1 MLRKEKNKKICHF
14 VQPVEQIFLD
24 FCRCSVI
31 MQTMEN
37 ASETF
42 DRESFLA
49 AFKKIYASTDGVQ
62 LFASPARINIIGEHI
77 DYNGGKVFPAAIDRY
92 MYFAI
97 RKRND
102 TKIIYN
108 DLQFD
113 GTFVFDAN
121 EDFAYKKENGY
132 ANYLNG
138 ILSIIKR
145 RGCKLPC
152 GFEVLISSTVPPAG
166 GISSS
171 SALECGFA
179 YAVSELFGFGIS
191 RKDIALIGQQSERE
205 FMNVNCG
212 IMDQFI
218 IATAKDKT
226 AELLDC
232 ATLDYEYVPLV
243 MGDYRFVVMNTK
255 KKRQLADSKYNER
268 RSECEKALAQLKEA
282 ALPLPAGAFSNTR
295 DLPNL
300 CALTLEQFAQ
310 VSSCIKDQTILRRAR
325 HVVSENERVLK
336 AVAALK
342 AGNLK
347 ELGELLRQ
355 SHASLRDDYEVTG
368 IELDTLADT
377 ANAQEGCIGARMTGA
392 GFGGCAIAI
401 VHKDKV
407 DGFIKNVQKIYTD
420 KIGHDAGFFA
430 CSPSDGVA
438 ALY

>member
-1 MLRKEKNKKICHF
+1 
-14 VQPVEQIFLD
+14 
-24 FCRCSVI
+24 
-31 MQTMEN
+31 MQS
-37 ASETF
+37 SEYIF
-42 DRESFLA
+42 DREEFLDQ
-49 AFKKIYASTDGVQ
+49 FKKLYGSCDGAR
-62 LFASPARINIIGEHI
+62 LFTSPARINIIGEHI

-113 GTFVFDAN
+113 GTFEFDAN
-121 EDFAYKKENGY
+121 EDFAYKKENSY

-138 ILSIIKR
+138 ILSILKR
-145 RGCKLPC
+145 RGCKFPC

-191 RKDIALIGQQSERE
+191 RKDIALIGQQSEHE

-232 ATLDYEYVPLV
+232 ATLDFEYVPLI

-255 KKRQLADSKYNER
+255 KTRQLADSKYNER

-300 CALTLEQFAQ
+300 CALTPEQFSAT
-310 VSSCIKDQTILRRAR
+310 SSCIKDQTILRRAR
-325 HVVSENERVLK
+325 HVVTENERVIK

-347 ELGELLRQ
+347 ELGDLLRQ

-368 IELDTLADT
+368 IELDALADA
-377 ANAQEGCIGARMTGA
+377 ANEQEGCIGARMTGA

-401 VHKDKV
+401 VHKDKI
-407 DGFIKNVQKIYTD
+407 DSFIQNVQSIYTK
-420 KIGHDAGFFA
+420 KIGHEAGFFA
-430 CSPSDGVA
+430 CSPSDGTA
-438 ALY
+438 ELR

>member
-1 MLRKEKNKKICHF
+1 
-14 VQPVEQIFLD
+14 
-24 FCRCSVI
+24 
-31 MQTMEN
+31 MQS
-37 ASETF
+37 SEYIF
-42 DRESFLA
+42 DREEFLDQ
-49 AFKKIYASTDGVQ
+49 FKKLYGSCDGAR
-62 LFASPARINIIGEHI
+62 LFTSPARINIIGEHI

-113 GTFVFDAN
+113 GTFEFDAN
-121 EDFAYKKENGY
+121 EDFAYKKENSY

-138 ILSIIKR
+138 ILSILKR
-145 RGCKLPC
+145 RGCKFPC

-179 YAVSELFGFGIS
+179 YAVSELFGFEIS
-191 RKDIALIGQQSERE
+191 RKDIALIGQQSEHE

-232 ATLDYEYVPLV
+232 ATLDFEYVPLI

-300 CALTLEQFAQ
+300 CALTPEQFSAT
-310 VSSCIKDQTILRRAR
+310 SSCIKDQTILRRAR
-325 HVVSENERVLK
+325 HVVTENERVIK

-368 IELDTLADT
+368 IELDALADA
-377 ANAQEGCIGARMTGA
+377 ANEQEGCIGARMTGA

-401 VHKDKV
+401 VHKDKI
-407 DGFIKNVQKIYTD
+407 DSFIQNVQSIYTK

-430 CSPSDGVA
+430 CSPSDGTA
-438 ALY
+438 ELR

>member
-1 MLRKEKNKKICHF
+1 
-14 VQPVEQIFLD
+14 
-24 FCRCSVI
+24 
-31 MQTMEN
+31 MQS
-37 ASETF
+37 SEYIF
-42 DRESFLA
+42 DREEFLDQ
-49 AFKKIYASTDGVQ
+49 FKKLYGSCDGAR
-62 LFASPARINIIGEHI
+62 LFTSPARINIIGEHI

-113 GTFVFDAN
+113 GTFEFDAN
-121 EDFAYKKENGY
+121 EDFAYKKENSY

-138 ILSIIKR
+138 ILSILKR
-145 RGCKLPC
+145 RGCKFPC

-179 YAVSELFGFGIS
+179 YAVSELFGFEIS
-191 RKDIALIGQQSERE
+191 RKDIALIGQQSEHE

-232 ATLDYEYVPLV
+232 ATLDFEYVPLI
-243 MGDYRFVVMNTK
+243 MGEYRFVVMNTK

-300 CALTLEQFAQ
+300 CALTPEQFSAT
-310 VSSCIKDQTILRRAR
+310 SSCIKDQTILRRAR
-325 HVVSENERVLK
+325 HVVTENERVIK

-347 ELGELLRQ
+347 QLGELLRQ

-368 IELDTLADT
+368 IELDALADA
-377 ANAQEGCIGARMTGA
+377 ANEQEGCIGARMTGA

-401 VHKDKV
+401 VHKEKIDS
-407 DGFIKNVQKIYTD
+407 FIQNVQNIYTK
-420 KIGHDAGFFA
+420 KIGHEAGFFA
-430 CSPSDGVA
+430 CSPSDGTA
-438 ALY
+438 ELR

>member
-1 MLRKEKNKKICHF
+1 MQSSEYIFDRAE
-14 VQPVEQIFLD
+14 FLD
-24 FCRCSVI
+24 
-31 MQTMEN
+31 Q
-37 ASETF
+37 
-42 DRESFLA
+42 
-49 AFKKIYASTDGVQ
+49 FKKLYGSCDGAR
-62 LFASPARINIIGEHI
+62 LFTSPARINIIGEHI

-113 GTFVFDAN
+113 GTFEFDAN
-121 EDFAYKKENGY
+121 EDFAYKKENSY

-138 ILSIIKR
+138 ILSILKR
-145 RGCKLPC
+145 RGCKFPC

-179 YAVSELFGFGIS
+179 YAVSELFGFEIS
-191 RKDIALIGQQSERE
+191 RKDIALIGQQSEHE

-232 ATLDYEYVPLV
+232 ATLDFEYVPLI

-300 CALTLEQFAQ
+300 CALTPEQFSAT
-310 VSSCIKDQTILRRAR
+310 SSCIKDQTILRRAR
-325 HVVSENERVLK
+325 HVVTENERVIK

-342 AGNLK
+342 TGNLK
-347 ELGELLRQ
+347 ELGEFLRQ

-368 IELDTLADT
+368 IELDTLADA
-377 ANAQEGCIGARMTGA
+377 ANEQEGCIGARMTGA

-407 DGFIKNVQKIYTD
+407 DNFIKNVQQIYTK

-430 CSPSDGVA
+430 CSTSDGTA
-438 ALY
+438 ELR

>member
-1 MLRKEKNKKICHF
+1 MQSSEYIFDRAE
-14 VQPVEQIFLD
+14 FLD
-24 FCRCSVI
+24 
-31 MQTMEN
+31 Q
-37 ASETF
+37 
-42 DRESFLA
+42 
-49 AFKKIYASTDGVQ
+49 FKKLYGSCDGAR
-62 LFASPARINIIGEHI
+62 LFTSPARINIIGEHI

-113 GTFVFDAN
+113 GTFEFDAN
-121 EDFAYKKENGY
+121 EDFAYKKENSY

-138 ILSIIKR
+138 ILSILKR
-145 RGCKLPC
+145 RGCKFPC

-179 YAVSELFGFGIS
+179 YAVSELFGFEIS
-191 RKDIALIGQQSERE
+191 RKDIALIGQQSEHE

-232 ATLDYEYVPLV
+232 ATLDFEYVPLI

-300 CALTLEQFAQ
+300 CALTPEQFSAT
-310 VSSCIKDQTILRRAR
+310 SSCIKDQTILRRAR
-325 HVVSENERVLK
+325 HVVTENERVIK

-368 IELDTLADT
+368 IELDALADA
-377 ANAQEGCIGARMTGA
+377 ANEQEGCIGARMTGA

-401 VHKDKV
+401 VHKDKI
-407 DGFIKNVQKIYTD
+407 DSFIQNVQSIYTK
-420 KIGHDAGFFA
+420 KIGHEAGFFA
-430 CSPSDGVA
+430 CSPSDGTA
-438 ALY
+438 ELR